1 MKHVAKLG
9 VAVWVA
15 VLLFAPAWPQEVP
28 DAPAEHETYLMQ
40 VVLLLGGTEGPSSYE
55 QLPNNAQQALSDIQD
70 FLPYT
75 SYRLLDTALIRSA
88 GIADGRLSGPNGE
101 DYRVQM
107 HFTPLGE
114 DDSPRLLVRRFELN
128 ARTTRVTTLD
138 RAGDAYAKAADAVAP
153 PAGRSLISS
162 SFTIEPGETIV
173 VGSST
178 LRSSTEALIVL
189 LTAIP

>member
-9 VAVWVA
+9 VAVWIA
-15 VLLFAPAWPQEVP
+15 VLLSAPAWPQGVP
-28 DAPAEHETYLMQ
+28 DGPAEHETYLMQ
-40 VVLLLGGTEGPSSYE
+40 VVLLLGGTEGQSSYD
-55 QLPNNAQQALSDIQD
+55 QLPKNAQQALSDIQD
-70 FLPYT
+70 FLPYK

-114 DDSPRLLVRRFELN
+114 GDSPKLLVRRFELN
-128 ARTTRVTTLD
+128 DRTTRATALD
-138 RAGDAYAKAADAVAP
+138 RARDAYEKAADTLAP
-153 PAGRSLISS
+153 PVGRSLISS
-162 SFTIEPGETIV
+162 SFTIQPGETIV